1 MNKFTALISV
11 GIATLFWTTGA
22 LADKPINKGMHKEIH
37 KGKIQHH
44 QGVKELN
51 QSEILRREGQQTI
64 KSGTELI
71 KTGNK
76 EEGKALIKQ
85 GTDKIHDANQLHREG
100 VHDVHKGNRDIYEGK
115 KNIRDR
121 DHE

>member
-1 MNKFTALISV
+1 MNKFTVLVGMSLTILCWTSTILANKPSV
-11 GIATLFWTTGA
+11 DHSI
-22 LADKPINKGMHKEIH
+22 KEIN
-37 KGKIQHH
+37 KGKIQYH

-51 QSEILRREGQQTI
+51 QSDILRREGQQTI

-71 KTGNK
+71 KAGHK

-85 GTDKIHDANQLHREG
+85 GTDQIHDANQLHRES
-100 VHDVHKGNRDIYEGK
+100 VHDINEGRQNIHEGK

-121 DHE
+121 DHD